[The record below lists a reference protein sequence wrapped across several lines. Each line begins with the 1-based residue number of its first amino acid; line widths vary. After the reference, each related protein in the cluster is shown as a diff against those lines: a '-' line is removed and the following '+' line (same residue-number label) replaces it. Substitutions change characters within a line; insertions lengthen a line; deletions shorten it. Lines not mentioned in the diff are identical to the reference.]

1 MLPPPACLTGVD
13 LYPSS
18 DRVHPPPW
26 SSAPG
31 ILGANPVGSGEFAVG
46 LIVCSPVATGLGTH
60 GGVQGPSSG
69 GSYNGGESRIETSE
83 ILSSCR
89 HIGFDLDSLLGY
101 FWERSRVSSSI
112 PSQRAESFGWWRG
125 KVAGDSR
132 SFAQVVASSSPSPP
146 PPPCLMTHKYRG
158 CIVVLSIN
166 KSVKPN
172 KEQKVLMSGFDQ
184 GITVNT
190 SKQVFRGIW

>member
-1 MLPPPACLTGVD
+1 MGPRELVFPPPAILTGVD
-13 LYPSS
+13 SS
-18 DRVHPPPW
+18 PAGERIRPPPR
-26 SSAPG
+26 SLAPG
-31 ILGANPVGSGEFAVG
+31 ILGANPVGSGGFAVG

-89 HIGFDLDSLLGY
+89 HDGFDLDSLLGH

-132 SFAQVVASSSPSPP
+132 SFAQVVAS
-146 PPPCLMTHKYRG
+146 
-158 CIVVLSIN
+158 
-166 KSVKPN
+166 
-172 KEQKVLMSGFDQ
+172 D
-184 GITVNT
+184 T
-190 SKQVFRGIW
+190 SQTYL